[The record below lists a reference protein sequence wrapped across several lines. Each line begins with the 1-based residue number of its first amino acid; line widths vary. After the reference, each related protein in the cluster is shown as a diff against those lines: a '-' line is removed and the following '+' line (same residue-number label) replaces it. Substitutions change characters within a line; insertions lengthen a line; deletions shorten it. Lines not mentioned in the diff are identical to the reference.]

1 MRRTTARAGY
11 GEGVL
16 ECLPPLASTGIGSL
30 PFDSLE
36 EALTLS
42 FSCDVPWLPELVRG
56 PEDSMV
62 PVALR
67 GLPGFDGA
75 GDPLG
80 EGWRPFL
87 EQVER
92 QRPRVAKVQLAGPA
106 TALRFGRFAGGA
118 PLAELPEVA
127 ARVPAHL
134 ARRAAGMAR
143 ALVAL
148 GAKPVLFLDEVVFE
162 GGALARAQR
171 SAVIDAARGAGAV
184 VGVHCCAQAPWA
196 EVLEA
201 GFDVISLDA
210 RLSLE
215 ALVETGRSWRAFL
228 ARGSRL
234 CLGVIPT
241 DMGADFRLESLCEG
255 IEASLRATTPN
266 PREVLRRALL
276 SPACGLALH
285 SHASAARVFAGLREA
300 QALLRAVP

>member
-1 MRRTTARAGY
+1 
-11 GEGVL
+11 VL
-16 ECLPPLASTGIGSL
+16 DSLPPLASIGIGSL
-30 PFDSLE
+30 PSGALEDALALSL
-36 EALTLS
+36 
-42 FSCDVPWLPELVRG
+42 SCDVPWLPEVVRR

-62 PVALR
+62 PAALR

-106 TALRFGRFAGGA
+106 TALRFGRVVGGA
-118 PLAELPEVA
+118 PLAEFPEVA
-127 ARVPAHL
+127 ALVPAHL
-134 ARRAAGMAR
+134 ASKAARMAR
-143 ALVAL
+143 ELAAL
-148 GAKPVLFLDEVVFE
+148 GAEPLVFLDEVVFE
-162 GGALARAQR
+162 GGALAQAQR
-171 SAVIDAARGAGAV
+171 SAVVEAARAAGAV

-196 EVLEA
+196 VVLEA

-228 ARGSRL
+228 ARGGRL

-241 DMGADFRLESLCEG
+241 DVGAAYRLEALCEG

-285 SHASAARVFAGLREA
+285 PRASAARIFGELREA